1 MHKFYITVGHL
12 TETFRSGS
20 DYGPGETREHWTL
33 VGLEK
38 LIRLGLWRR
47 ELNKRGNPGYLSWGT
62 LRSTANGLTDSECRK
77 RRVH

>member
-33 VGLEK
+33 AGLEK

-47 ELNKRGNPGYLSWGT
+47 ELDKRGNVKVKPPT
-62 LRSTANGLTDSECRK
+62 VEMM
-77 RRVH
+77 RRLDQRQVSSGADG